1 MTSLGCN
8 FVYYKN
14 MNRFKE
20 AVQNTYNRVGA
31 NVQYVGQVLKP
42 SNNTNFFPDVEA
54 SFNNLLPNTYP
65 NKAELDRFIQQF
77 DEFKGKIDTGG
88 AVKKSRIKFT
98 EDSRNTFSFSLA
110 AKGLRREIEYYS
122 EELAINNPDRFRLM
136 PLYNDDETIVAGI
149 VPAVFTT
156 SFEVSG
162 VSYFTYTDTETGKK
176 YDLRQQQKGT
186 AKMISLEPSF
196 KVLVGEDGIYRTEPT
211 FSEKFKFSLKFY
223 SVVKKSFLE
232 YEKVGGGNAAAVDVY
247 IPFDMAAGGV
257 DVRMTPAVPII
268 MAAEYLA
275 KAKIKLRLNILRI
288 IRTGTGYYQSRK
300 NSGISCV
307 VVCIKDFSEP
317 LDWEKMSVLRGLED
331 VGYLMTESNAFVM
344 GNDPNSQIAITP
356 YGGMVYNDEEEFQEY
371 FYRYKN
377 WLYNEVETG
386 QLDIKLVEKPLMI
399 GMSTSGLLDVDF
411 MTPNNDYRD
420 NIIQDKFFEI
430 IDSVNTFY
438 NDDIN
443 SVVKIVM
450 ERYSQK
456 FPTETQ
462 KQIAKRAKDYLFK
475 MCNRIYNKYLP
486 KDPVYESSAEEI
498 EKMNKEFAQKITQ
511 LNKATQKY
519 GVI

>member
-1 MTSLGCN
+1 MTSYSCN
-8 FVYYKN
+8 FAYYKD

-20 AVQNTYNRVGA
+20 AVKNTYNRVGV
-31 NVQYVGQVLKP
+31 NLEG
-42 SNNTNFFPDVEA
+42 SNNVLNRSFLSDIDA
-54 SFNNLLPNTYP
+54 SFNNLIPTTYP
-65 NKAELDRFIQQF
+65 NKAQLDRFIQKF

-110 AKGLRREIEYYS
+110 AKGLRREVEYYS
-122 EELAINNPDRFRLM
+122 EELATHNPDKFSSM
-136 PLYNDDETIVAGI
+136 PLYNDDETIIAGI
-149 VPAVFTT
+149 VPAIFTT
-156 SFEVSG
+156 SFELAG
-162 VSYFTYTDTETGKK
+162 TTYFTYTDDVTGKK

-247 IPFDMAAGGV
+247 IPFDMVSGGV
-257 DVRMTPAVPII
+257 DTRMTPAAPII

-288 IRTGTGYYQSRK
+288 ITTQKEYQPRK
-300 NSGISCV
+300 RSGVTCV
-307 VVCIKDFSEP
+307 VVCIKDFNEP

-331 VGYLMTESNAFVM
+331 VGQLITECNAYVM
-344 GNDPNSQIAITP
+344 GNNNSSPIAISP
-356 YGGMVYNDEEEFQEY
+356 YADYIVYSDEEMFQEY

-377 WLYNEVETG
+377 WLYSEVEKG
-386 QLDIKLVEKPLMI
+386 KLDVKLVEKPLMI
-399 GMSTSGLLDVDF
+399 GLSTGGLLGVDF
-411 MTPNNDYRD
+411 ISDNNPTRD
-420 NIIQDKFFEI
+420 DMIEEKFFEI

-438 NDDIN
+438 NEDIN
-443 SVVKIVM
+443 SVVKLVM
-450 ERYSQK
+450 ERYTRK
-456 FPTETQ
+456 FPTESQ
-462 KQIAKRAKDYLFK
+462 KDIALRTKDYLRK
-475 MCNRIYNKYLP
+475 MCNRIYNRYVP
-486 KDPVYESSAEEI
+486 KDPVFESSAEEI
-498 EKMNKEFAQKITQ
+498 EKLNKDFAQKITQ
-511 LNKATQKY
+511 LSKATQKY